1 MKALTKKKLKEQVKK
16 KLPWIIGSGVFLIS
30 GIALLFVGFS
40 LTGWNFV
47 KWLNSPYATTTIV
60 LLVLGLAS
68 GLILTLVLFQ
78 AKILGDIKD
87 E

>member
-16 KLPWIIGSGVFLIS
+16 KLPWIIGSGVFLIA
-30 GIALLFVGFS
+30 GIVLLFVGFS

-47 KWLNSPYATTTIV
+47 KWLNSPYATTTII

>member
-1 MKALTKKKLKEQVKK
+1 MKALTKKKLKEQLKK
-16 KLPWIIGSGVFLIS
+16 KLPWIIGSGVFLVA
-30 GIALLFVGFS
+30 GVVLLIVGFS

-47 KWLNSPYATTTIV
+47 KWLNGPYATTTII

-68 GLILTLVLFQ
+68 AVILTLVMVQIKL
-78 AKILGDIKD
+78 LGDTKD